1 MVKATEHPSYP
12 NPTIVEAVCEIQFE
26 LSEENPWKP
35 SLFGDFYKNVQDEYP
50 EMEPLQGV
58 GLQLQVGPQGFGQK
72 LTSPRQRMRFRHVER
87 PLFLQLEESSLI
99 VNFLAPYPGW
109 DKVVR
114 DVMNAWGHA
123 EQVLGLSAI
132 TRIGLRYINRIE
144 QASPTDLPRDWIK
157 PNNYV
162 AAEVLNSKP
171 GFLSRVETR
180 TSEYDTTIVTF
191 GDQPPEDLSSFGAII
206 LDIDRSTNRILP
218 ARAQELRR
226 EVTRLHEHVWQVF
239 SSAKGD
245 SLEALLQGAKS

>member
-1 MVKATEHPSYP
+1 VAVTTHPSYP
-12 NPTIVEAVCEIQFE
+12 NPIIVEAVCEIQFE
-26 LSEENPWKP
+26 LTKENPWKA
-35 SLFGDFYKNVQDEYP
+35 SLFGDFYKNVQDEFP

-58 GLQLQVGPQGFGQK
+58 GVQMELGPQGLGQR
-72 LTSPRQRMRFRHVER
+72 LLPQRQRMRFKHTEK
-87 PLFLQLEESSLI
+87 PLLLQLDETSLI

-109 DKVVR
+109 EEVVR

-123 EQVLGLSAI
+123 EQVLDLSAV

-144 QASPTDLPRDWIK
+144 RTSATDRPRDWVK
-157 PNNYV
+157 PNDFV
-162 AAEVLNSKP
+162 AAGVLNSKP

-206 LDIDRSTNRILP
+206 LDIDRSTNRTLP
-218 ARAQELRR
+218 ARAQELGR
-226 EVTRLHEHVWQVF
+226 EVTRLHEDVWQVF

-245 SLEALLQGAKS
+245 RLEALLQGAES